1 MKHAHRLISVISSST
16 LLCLPAVAQTS
27 SGLQSSERVA
37 GPGTQAMMFLRIPLG
52 DASPH
57 NEQGPSFGF
66 GLFASCGA
74 AMGLS
79 SERNHEACEAAPL
92 RSLEFS
98 TGFNDEPW
106 SLSFGSA
113 GRRIEVI
120 NWSPRTGALSLA
132 GDQQGSIDWM
142 WVGLGAVGVGL
153 AVALTADDD
162 PLLCS
167 GNTIPN
173 PISGKCEPL
182 VLG

>member
-1 MKHAHRLISVISSST
+1 
-16 LLCLPAVAQTS
+16 
-27 SGLQSSERVA
+27 
-37 GPGTQAMMFLRIPLG
+37 MMFLRIPLG
-52 DASPH
+52 ESRH
-57 NEQGPSFGF
+57 ENSGPRFGF
-66 GLFASCGA
+66 GLFAGCGA

-113 GRRIEVI
+113 GRRIDVI
-120 NWSPRTGALSLA
+120 KWSPRTGALSLA

-173 PISGKCEPL
+173 PISGECEPL